1 MAYVFGTT
9 FVCDGMDN
17 AKKVKK
23 REPFFVKEKKRKG
36 KLINN
41 QKKANKPEK
50 SKLANKQATIIIF
63 LKGEKNQEPFQE
75 PKL

>member
-23 REPFFVKEKKRKG
+23 REPFFVKEKEKERKT
-36 KLINN
+36 
-41 QKKANKPEK
+41 
-50 SKLANKQATIIIF
+50 NKQSKESKQT
-63 LKGEKNQEPFQE
+63 
-75 PKL
+75 